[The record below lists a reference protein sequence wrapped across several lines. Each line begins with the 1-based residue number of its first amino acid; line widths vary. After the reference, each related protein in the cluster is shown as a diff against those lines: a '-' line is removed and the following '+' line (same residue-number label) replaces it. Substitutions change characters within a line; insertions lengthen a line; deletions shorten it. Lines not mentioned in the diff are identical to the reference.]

1 LEFDRT
7 YFYCSF
13 RPELK
18 WKLARIKIFLHLTA
32 RNQPL
37 CGNVRIE
44 AWLHA
49 TDAAAAPRDRR
60 DGGFDA
66 TGTAA
71 AHSPDDD
78 PPRCLLPG
86 EDLLS
91 SFPLLS
97 SALSAPNSRPRSRSS
112 PLSHRVGFGVFH
124 LHWEGALVYTCDDL
138 LTKNAGAL
146 VFHRVCSPGC
156 AGRWRIG
163 RWQNSRG

>member
-1 LEFDRT
+1 MGSPARLRPRSFLEYQPILGLVPGGTNEPGLEFDRT

-13 RPELK
+13 QPELE

-66 TGTAA
+66 TGTAT

-97 SALSAPNSRPRSRSS
+97 SALSAPNSRPR
-112 PLSHRVGFGVFH
+112 PGV
-124 LHWEGALVYTCDDL
+124 
-138 LTKNAGAL
+138 
-146 VFHRVCSPGC
+146 
-156 AGRWRIG
+156 
-163 RWQNSRG
+163 

>member
-1 LEFDRT
+1 MGLVWNLIELISIVRFGPNWNGNWPGLK
-7 YFYCSF
+7 FSF
-13 RPELK
+13 TLRP
-18 WKLARIKIFLHLTA
+18 

-71 AHSPDDD
+71 AHSSDDD

-97 SALSAPNSRPRSRSS
+97 SALAAPNSRPRSRSS
-112 PLSHRVGFGVFH
+112 PLSHRDAATP
-124 LHWEGALVYTCDDL
+124 LPSSCSL
-138 LTKNAGAL
+138 LRSRIQLGSSQAAGPSVA
-146 VFHRVCSPGC
+146 VTG
-156 AGRWRIG
+156 G
-163 RWQNSRG
+163 